1 MKIISYT
8 IIITAL
14 VVACNNKGGDVA
26 GVQDVGSN
34 NIVILSD
41 TQYKALGVRL
51 APPTIK
57 SIPLTTQVNGTLDV
71 PPQNLVTISP
81 PMGGFVKS
89 TKLLQGMKVKEG
101 EVIATLEHQ
110 DYIQLQQDYLD
121 NISKLEYLEAEYDRQ
136 QQLAQENVNS
146 QKALQQ
152 ARSNFESARAT
163 ADGLRAKLGMLNI
176 DPGDIARH
184 GIRSR
189 IELYAPVS
197 GFVTEVN
204 VNLGEY
210 VANTDVMFR
219 IVNMEHLHAEL
230 QVYEKDI
237 RLVRAGQKVSFTL
250 AHETSPRTATVY
262 LVGKE
267 ISKERTVRVH
277 CHLDQEDESLL
288 PGMYVTARIETN
300 AEEGNV
306 IPLNSIVS
314 FEGEHAIFVKRGRRQ
329 FELILVKTGNSS
341 NDSIIIRHA
350 PGLHPGDSIV
360 TDGAFELLGMLK
372 NNAEADE

>member
-1 MKIISYT
+1 MKNILYVIIIS
-8 IIITAL
+8 AF
-14 VVACNNKGGDVA
+14 VAACNNKEADVDS
-26 GVQDVGSN
+26 GQDGRAN
-34 NIVILSD
+34 NNVTLSD
-41 TQYKALGVRL
+41 AQYKALAIRL
-51 APPTIK
+51 APSEVK
-57 SIPLTTQVNGTLDV
+57 SIPMTTQVNGSLDV

-121 NISKLEYLEAEYDRQ
+121 NVSKLEYMDAEYNRQ
-136 QQLAQENVNS
+136 KQLAQENVNS

-163 ADGLRAKLGMLNI
+163 AEGLRAKLRMLNI
-176 DPGDIARH
+176 NPGDIARH

-237 RLVRAGQKVSFTL
+237 RYVRAGQKVSFTL
-250 AHETSPRTATVY
+250 ANETSPRTATVY

-288 PGMYVTARIETN
+288 PGMYVTARIETDS
-300 AEEGNV
+300 EKGNV
-306 IPLNSIVS
+306 VPLSSIVS
-314 FEGEHAIFVKRGRRQ
+314 FDGEHAIFVKRGERQ

-341 NDSIIIRHA
+341 NDSIIIRQA
-350 PGLHPGDSIV
+350 PGLQPGDSIV
-360 TDGAFELLGMLK
+360 ISGAFELLGMLK
-372 NNAEADE
+372 NSAEADE